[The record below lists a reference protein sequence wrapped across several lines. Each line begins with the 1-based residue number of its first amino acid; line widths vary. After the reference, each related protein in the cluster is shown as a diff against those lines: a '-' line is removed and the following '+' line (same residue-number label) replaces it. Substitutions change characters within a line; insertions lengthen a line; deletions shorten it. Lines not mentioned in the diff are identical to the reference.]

1 MTYLVGAVL
10 RLRIANTTCST
21 VQQLSLINTY
31 APKFTGTGILVP
43 LCPLIV
49 RRRIQLGFL
58 LLLLLLLLPLLLL
71 LLLLLLLPLLTLLLP
86 LLL

>member
-1 MTYLVGAVL
+1 MMYLVGAAVL
-10 RLRIANTTCST
+10 LRVAKWTCST
-21 VQQLSLINTY
+21 AQQLSLIDTY
-31 APKFTGTGILVP
+31 APKSIGTGIMVP

-49 RRRIQLGFL
+49 RRRIQLGSL